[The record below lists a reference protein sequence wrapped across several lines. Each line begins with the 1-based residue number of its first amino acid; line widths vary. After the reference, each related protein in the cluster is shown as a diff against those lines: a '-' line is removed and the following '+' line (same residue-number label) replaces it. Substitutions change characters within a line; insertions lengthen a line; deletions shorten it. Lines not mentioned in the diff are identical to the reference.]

1 MIDMYTYV
9 EVTSEGT
16 REIGYA
22 QVKFNDEKMILTFS
36 NGLGIT
42 RMKFN
47 LDDIGYVAEGQ
58 FIGGNTFTLNA
69 DGYRITLYEDG
80 LATSDYLRNYFKY
93 LSVQV

>member
-1 MIDMYTYV
+1 
-9 EVTSEGT
+9 
-16 REIGYA
+16 
-22 QVKFNDEKMILTFS
+22 
-36 NGLGIT
+36 
-42 RMKFN
+42 MKFN

-93 LSVQV
+93 LLVQV